1 MRFAAQTLNRALLPF
16 ALILGSVLI
25 AIPTT
30 AQQNNRAV
38 LLKGITNIPLPGTSN
53 HICPT
58 YIFAH
63 QPEIITT
70 AIVDNDESF
79 QFNNLVTTSLEKG
92 KIVIL
97 GSSDYFSMPLL
108 KDPAIR
114 LLIKNLV
121 LWGCN
126 TKTPRI
132 QLGEGVDSLRQL
144 LAALHFS
151 LVPKEKKGIDPSTN
165 ILFLAKDVTDTA
177 SIKGIENFVRQG
189 GTLIFGSSLAQVFEK
204 DPENLSVLRLNELF
218 LKAGVF
224 HGFNPFPFQVKN
236 GPFTDSLPYYL
247 HINSILKKVT
257 GDLHYSTRSESET
270 VISTVSLA
278 IYYGD
283 DPIIA
288 AIKKTLA
295 YQEGRPIIPT
305 TEKPV
310 YKDSVRQYLTF
321 QVQNLLLEKRMEK
334 DPDFNKTYIAPASK
348 TFPGEVPATAPRVN
362 EMVSIPVHTG
372 SQGLWEP
379 EGVYY
384 FRHSTGLYVPAGER
398 VSVCVAHNQT
408 NQHLKIQVGAHD
420 DNLFRQDYFTREPY
434 NLTSTFE
441 ITKDTT
447 EIYSSYGGILYLNA
461 PDTSLLKAVTLNV
474 HGAVKYPYFKSGVT
488 EPAAWKNAIR
498 NYEAPWAELA
508 TDKIILTVP
517 AYRIRN
523 LEDPEKIM
531 RLWDEIMDADAKLAA
546 IPASRPHPERIII
559 DKQVAN
565 GYMFT
570 SSEKIVGPDDDGC
583 AHMLDETFLR
593 ANGLWGH
600 FHELGHRH
608 QFWGI
613 DFKGLGEVTE
623 NLYSMYVFDKV
634 LGKGI
639 YQHEEIASKEAVI
652 NKIKKYMAEGADFQK
667 WCSDP
672 FLALCMYIEIIE
684 GFGWPAIETVYKEY
698 RALPKEKY
706 PATEEEKRDYWFKTL
721 CTVTQKDLSVF
732 FDKWGVPVTEKT
744 KKEVSAFTPWLPDE
758 LK

>member
-1 MRFAAQTLNRALLPF
+1 MRFAAKTFYRARSRFVLL
-16 ALILGSVLI
+16 LLSVLI
-25 AIPTT
+25 TVGT
-30 AQQNNRAV
+30 NAQPNNRAI
-38 LLKGITNIPLPGTSN
+38 LLKGITDIPLPGISN

-70 AIVDNDESF
+70 AVLNDFESL
-79 QFNNLVTTSLEKG
+79 QFNNLVITPLEKG

-97 GSSDYFSMPLL
+97 GTSDYFSMPLL

-114 LLIKNLV
+114 QLLKNLV
-121 LWGCN
+121 FWGCI
-126 TKTPRI
+126 KKIPRI
-132 QLGEGVDSLRQL
+132 QLDEQTDSLRQFF
-144 LAALHFS
+144 AAQHFS
-151 LVPKEKKGIDPSTN
+151 IIPKGNKGIDPSTN

-218 LKAGVF
+218 LKAGVY
-224 HGFNPFPFQVKN
+224 HGFNPFPVKN
-236 GPFTDSLPYYL
+236 GALNDIPPYYL
-247 HINSILKKVT
+247 HINSILQKLS
-257 GDLHYSTRSESET
+257 GDLHFKSRMEGES
-270 VISTVSLA
+270 VMSTVSLA
-278 IYYGD
+278 TYYGD

-288 AIKKTLA
+288 AIKKALN

-447 EIYSSYGGILYLNA
+447 EVYFRYGGILYLNV
-461 PDTSLLKAVTLNV
+461 PDTSLLKNITLTV
-474 HGAVKYPYFKSGVT
+474 RGAVKYPYYKLGVT
-488 EPAAWKNAIR
+488 QPLEWKNTIR

-546 IPASRPHPERIII
+546 IPAARPHPERLII
-559 DKQVAN
+559 DKQVA
-565 GYMFT
+565 GSYMFT
-570 SSEKIVGPDDDGC
+570 NSEKIVGPDDDGC

-623 NLYSMYVFDKV
+623 NLYSIYVFDKV